1 MTHFAERLIDKLM
14 ENDLIGAKHDFNRA
28 ISEKILAKLESKKIE
43 LAKRM
48 VTNESVKFSGK
59 TFKEDHNDD
68 MGESIKEAKTNIYH
82 KYMLKALGKS
92 RLPKNHSY
100 TSTIINGDFVVHDRF
115 GNIAGRI
122 PKGEHDLKEVY
133 SDKN

>member
-68 MGESIKEAKTNIYH
+68 MVNQ
-82 KYMLKALGKS
+82 
-92 RLPKNHSY
+92 
-100 TSTIINGDFVVHDRF
+100 
-115 GNIAGRI
+115 
-122 PKGEHDLKEVY
+122 
-133 SDKN
+133 

>member
-1 MTHFAERLIDKLM
+1 
-14 ENDLIGAKHDFNRA
+14 
-28 ISEKILAKLESKKIE
+28 
-43 LAKRM
+43 
-48 VTNESVKFSGK
+48 
-59 TFKEDHNDD
+59 
-68 MGESIKEAKTNIYH
+68 
-82 KYMLKALGKS
+82 MLKALGKS

>member
-14 ENDLIGAKHDFNRA
+14 GNDLIGAKHDFNRA

-59 TFKEDHNDD
+59 TFKEEDHNDD
-68 MGESIKEAKTNIYH
+68 MVNQ
-82 KYMLKALGKS
+82 
-92 RLPKNHSY
+92 
-100 TSTIINGDFVVHDRF
+100 
-115 GNIAGRI
+115 
-122 PKGEHDLKEVY
+122 
-133 SDKN
+133 